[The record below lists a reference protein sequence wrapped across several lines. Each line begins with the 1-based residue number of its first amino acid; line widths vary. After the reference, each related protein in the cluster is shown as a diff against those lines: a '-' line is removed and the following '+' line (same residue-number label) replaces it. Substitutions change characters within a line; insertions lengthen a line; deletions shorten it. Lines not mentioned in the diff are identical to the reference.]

1 MGPWAAYLTRD
12 PKPWVAL
19 MARGEFG
26 VQDHRSWN
34 FKIGG
39 GGSRPGGSRQ
49 QGPAYQKDKG
59 EEEAGRWVLSSRT
72 GRTGRAPSR
81 FQQLGVGGL
90 DRGSSC
96 VSLGTVLGS
105 WVL

>member
-12 PKPWVAL
+12 PKLCLAL

-49 QGPAYQKDKG
+49 QGPAYEEAKG
-59 EEEAGRWVLSSRT
+59 EEEAGRWVLSSKI
-72 GRTGRAPSR
+72 GGTGRAPSR

-90 DRGSSC
+90 DSC